1 MRDAAHQVCARSE
14 RVARACLATIV
25 VAALLS
31 GCAAAERPTRPT
43 ALTVRSL
50 YPLQAGNAWSYDV
63 DTGDGTA
70 ILAITR
76 VTAVRGNVVEV
87 VTGETPSHYELR
99 PDGIW
104 RVERGAYLLHAPIAV
119 GESWPSGGGL
129 TATIE
134 RTEVSVETTAGHFD
148 RCVEVREDGTA
159 TGGTIHTTYCPE
171 VGPVLVQTATALSH
185 TTARVEARLRG
196 YAVAHHVASGSSPTE

>member
-1 MRDAAHQVCARSE
+1 MRDAAHPLRARTQ
-14 RVARACLATIV
+14 RFARASLGTVVV
-25 VAALLS
+25 VALLW
-31 GCAAAERPTRPT
+31 GCAAAERPTRQT

-50 YPLQAGNAWSYDV
+50 YPLQKGNAWSYDV

-87 VTGETPSHYELR
+87 VTGETPSNYELR

-104 RVERGAYLLHAPIAV
+104 RVERGAYLLRAPIAV

-129 TATIE
+129 TATIA
-134 RTEVSVETTAGHFD
+134 RTGISVETTAGHFD
-148 RCVEVREDGTA
+148 RCVEIREDGTT

-171 VGPVLVQTATALSH
+171 VGPVLVRTATALSH
-185 TTARVEARLRG
+185 TTVKVEARLRG
-196 YAVAHHVASGSSPTE
+196 YAVARHAGNGSSATE